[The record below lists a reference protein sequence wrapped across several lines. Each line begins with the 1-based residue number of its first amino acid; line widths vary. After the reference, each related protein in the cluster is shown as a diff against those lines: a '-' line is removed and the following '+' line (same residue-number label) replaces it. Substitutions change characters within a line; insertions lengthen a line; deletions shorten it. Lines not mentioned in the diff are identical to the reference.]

1 MQHHFNTDIAK
12 QYDIITAIM
21 LDNFYYWINKNR
33 ANNKN
38 FYNGRYWTFNTNEAL
53 AEMFPYLS
61 SRQVRYAIQ
70 KMIDN
75 DLIMTDNF
83 NINKYDRTLYYA
95 ITDFGYSILQNC
107 QMYNI
112 YNITDTKTNTIKEI
126 YKENSANA
134 ETLAEETEVGIPTT
148 QPLQNKKNSK
158 LLVDSKEVIAYLNEC
173 ANTRYTTCNGN
184 TKFIIARL
192 KEYSLE
198 DLKSVIDCKCKEWKG
213 TNMEMY
219 LRPETLFNATKFES
233 YYNQALLEKDKQ
245 ADCKVKEVSDGIF
258 KI

>member
-75 DLIMTDNF
+75 NLIMTDNF
-83 NINKYDRTLYYA
+83 NPNKYVRTLYYA

-148 QPLQNKKNSK
+148 QPLQNEKNSK
-158 LLVDSKEVIAYLNEC
+158 LLVDSKKEEVFTYIWNICVRKESKEQARKTFAKLMKECRTEDEVTQKGRAIYQNYQIACNQWKEEERDKKFVPLLSSWLND
-173 ANTRYTTCNGN
+173 N
-184 TKFIIARL
+184 
-192 KEYSLE
+192 
-198 DLKSVIDCKCKEWKG
+198 V
-213 TNMEMY
+213 
-219 LRPETLFNATKFES
+219 PEKMI
-233 YYNQALLEKDKQ
+233 KRR
-245 ADCKVKEVSDGIF
+245 
-258 KI
+258 